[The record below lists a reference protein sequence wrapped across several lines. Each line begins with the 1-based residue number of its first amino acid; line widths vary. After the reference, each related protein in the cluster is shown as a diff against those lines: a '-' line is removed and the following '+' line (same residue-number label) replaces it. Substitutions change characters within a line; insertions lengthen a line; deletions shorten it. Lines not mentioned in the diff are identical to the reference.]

1 MLQLVHKVGG
11 SISQRSSPSRVD
23 RFLER
28 AVCLAFDSGEKRYWV
43 VLGVLGIQRSLRIAG
58 PLLKNTWTL
67 LRGWRRLEPI
77 KSRVPLPFHVLQC
90 LLIFCL
96 VRGFQFHGQL
106 RAEWW
111 SVMIGCWLGYH
122 ALLRPGEVDALRMGD
137 LLFPVDGEVAQGAA
151 LVVNIKNPKTRRV
164 WNHQFALAEDEQL
177 IRWLRWW
184 SLACS
189 RHQRFLRVSRR
200 RWATLFKQAME
211 EMLLHGCQFTL
222 GSLRGGGA
230 THHFRVHKNVGQL
243 QFAGR
248 WARPETLR
256 HYLQEALSIQV
267 VAQAPVEARE
277 ILGVLQQHVFRLH
290 MPPPFPLQELLAS
303 RRM

>member
-1 MLQLVHKVGG
+1 MPRGGGAHRRLSQAALSSEYRRHLREAAQYMLQLVHKVGG

-151 LVVNIKNPKTRRV
+151 LVATLVVIGMFEAPAV
-164 WNHQFALAEDEQL
+164 
-177 IRWLRWW
+177 
-184 SLACS
+184 LACF
-189 RHQRFLRVSRR
+189 QKTMGYTFQ
-200 RWATLFKQAME
+200 T
-211 EMLLHGCQFTL
+211 GD
-222 GSLRGGGA
+222 
-230 THHFRVHKNVGQL
+230 
-243 QFAGR
+243 GR
-248 WARPETLR
+248 N
-256 HYLQEALSIQV
+256 
-267 VAQAPVEARE
+267 
-277 ILGVLQQHVFRLH
+277 
-290 MPPPFPLQELLAS
+290 
-303 RRM
+303 